1 MKQAKEIKRKI
12 KSIISIQ
19 HITRAMKMVSAAK
32 FKRAQVRLSGISAYF
47 KRIKEMIADM
57 SSYLSEHKHPFV
69 MSEGEIAEAPRV
81 RCLIVLTGD
90 KGLCGSFNINIC
102 KEAEYIVKASKM
114 EGYETLIVTV
124 GTKGGDY
131 LKKRGYKVI
140 FNIPF
145 NKPDPKF
152 DDIEAVVDEVL
163 RVYDSNLSK
172 DIQVLYTHY
181 VSTIT
186 YKIVTEKILPLDF
199 NRKEFT
205 QRIPAPAI
213 SNDFIFEP
221 KASDILNYLLPR
233 YIKMLLFNAI
243 VESSCSEQGTRM
255 ITMSSAT
262 DKASELIG
270 ELTLILNRARQE
282 SITSEIL
289 DIVGGVNALKKAQE

>member
-32 FKRAQVRLSGISAYF
+32 FKRAQVRLGGISAYF
-47 KRIKEMIADM
+47 KRIKEMIAEM

-69 MSEGEIAEAPRV
+69 MSEAERAEVPRV
-81 RCLIVLTGD
+81 KCLVVITGD

-102 KEAEYIVKASKM
+102 KEAEYLVKSAKL
-114 EGYETLIVTV
+114 EGYETLIITV
-124 GTKGGDY
+124 GTKGYDY

-140 FNIPF
+140 FNVPL

-152 DDIEAVVDEVL
+152 DDIESVVDEVL
-163 RVYDSNLSK
+163 RVYDSGTSK
-172 DIQVLYTHY
+172 DIRVLYTHY

-186 YKIVTEKILPLDF
+186 YKITTDQILPLDF
-199 NRKEFT
+199 SRKEF
-205 QRIPAPAI
+205 AAVAA
-213 SNDFIFEP
+213 SSSVASDFKFEP
-221 KASDILNYLLPR
+221 NASDILNYLLPR

-255 ITMSSAT
+255 ITMGSAT

-282 SITSEIL
+282 SITAEIL
-289 DIVGGVNALKKAQE
+289 DIVGGVNALKKAQG

>member
-32 FKRAQVRLSGISAYF
+32 FKRAQVRLGGISAYF

-57 SSYLSEHKHPFV
+57 ASYLAEHKHPFV
-69 MSEGEIAEAPRV
+69 LSAADIAEAPRV
-81 RCLIVLTGD
+81 RCLIVVTGD

-102 KEAEYIVKASKM
+102 KEAENIIKRSKA
-114 EGYETLIVTV
+114 EDYETVVISI
-124 GTKGGDY
+124 GTKGYDY

-140 FNIPF
+140 FNMPL

-152 DDIEAVVDEVL
+152 DDIESVVNEVL
-163 RVYDSNLSK
+163 HVYDSAISK

-186 YKIVTEKILPLDF
+186 YKITVDKILPLDLK
-199 NRKEFT
+199 RREFT
-205 QRIPAPAI
+205 AQSTVQTVA
-213 SNDFIFEP
+213 NDFKFEP
-221 KASDILNYLLPR
+221 NSSDILNYLLPR
-233 YIKMLLFNAI
+233 YVKMLIFNAI

-282 SITSEIL
+282 SITAEIL

>member
-32 FKRAQVRLSGISAYF
+32 FKRAQVRLTGISAYF
-47 KRIKEMIADM
+47 KRIKEMIAEM
-57 SSYLSEHKHPFV
+57 AAYLSEHKHPFV
-69 MSEGEIAEAPRV
+69 MSEAEKAEAPRV
-81 RCLIVLTGD
+81 KCLVVVTGD

-102 KEAEYIVKASKM
+102 KEAEYIAKSAKI
-114 EGYETLIVTV
+114 EGYETLIITV
-124 GTKGGDY
+124 GTKGYDY

-140 FNIPF
+140 FNVPL

-163 RVYDSNLSK
+163 RVYDSGTSK
-172 DIQVLYTHY
+172 DIHVLYTHY

-186 YKIVTEKILPLDF
+186 YKIATEKILPLDF
-199 NRKEFT
+199 NRKEFASAGAAAST
-205 QRIPAPAI
+205 VA
-213 SNDFIFEP
+213 NDFKFEP
-221 KASDILNYLLPR
+221 NASDILNYLLPR

-255 ITMSSAT
+255 ITMGSAT
-262 DKASELIG
+262 DKASEIIG

-282 SITSEIL
+282 SITAEIL
-289 DIVGGVNALKKAQE
+289 DIVGGVNALKK

>member
-32 FKRAQVRLSGISAYF
+32 FKRAQVRLTGISAYF
-47 KRIKEMIADM
+47 KRIKEMIAEM
-57 SSYLSEHKHPFV
+57 AAYLSEHKHPFV
-69 MSEGEIAEAPRV
+69 MSEAERAEAPRV
-81 RCLIVLTGD
+81 KCLVVVTGD

-102 KEAEYIVKASKM
+102 KEAEYIAKSAKI
-114 EGYETLIVTV
+114 EGYETLIITV
-124 GTKGGDY
+124 GTKGYDY

-140 FNIPF
+140 FNVPL

-163 RVYDSNLSK
+163 RVYDSGTSK
-172 DIQVLYTHY
+172 DIHVLYTHY

-186 YKIVTEKILPLDF
+186 YKIATEKILPLDF
-199 NRKEFT
+199 NRKEFASAGAAAST
-205 QRIPAPAI
+205 VA
-213 SNDFIFEP
+213 NDFKFEP
-221 KASDILNYLLPR
+221 NASDILNYLLPR

-255 ITMSSAT
+255 ITMGSAT
-262 DKASELIG
+262 DKASEIIG

-282 SITSEIL
+282 SITAEIL
-289 DIVGGVNALKKAQE
+289 DIVGGVNALKK

>member
-32 FKRAQVRLSGISAYF
+32 FKRAQVRLTGISAYF
-47 KRIKEMIADM
+47 KRIKEMIAEM
-57 SSYLSEHKHPFV
+57 AAYLSEHKHPFV
-69 MSEGEIAEAPRV
+69 MSEAEKAEAPRV
-81 RCLIVLTGD
+81 KCLVVVTGD

-102 KEAEYIVKASKM
+102 KEAEYIAKSAKI
-114 EGYETLIVTV
+114 EGYETLIITV
-124 GTKGGDY
+124 GTKGYDY

-140 FNIPF
+140 FNVPL

-163 RVYDSNLSK
+163 RVYDSGTSK
-172 DIQVLYTHY
+172 DIHVLYTHY

-186 YKIVTEKILPLDF
+186 YKIAIEKILPLDF
-199 NRKEFT
+199 NRKEF
-205 QRIPAPAI
+205 ASAGAAA
-213 SNDFIFEP
+213 SSVANDFKFEP
-221 KASDILNYLLPR
+221 NASDILNYLLPR
-233 YIKMLLFNAI
+233 YIKMLLFDAI

-255 ITMSSAT
+255 ITMGSAT
-262 DKASELIG
+262 DKASEIIG

-282 SITSEIL
+282 SITAEIL
-289 DIVGGVNALKKAQE
+289 DIVGGVNALKK

>member
-32 FKRAQVRLSGISAYF
+32 FKRAQVRLTGISAYF
-47 KRIKEMIADM
+47 KRIKEMIAEM
-57 SSYLSEHKHPFV
+57 AAYLSEHKHPFV
-69 MSEGEIAEAPRV
+69 MSEAERAEAPRV
-81 RCLIVLTGD
+81 KCLVVVTGD

-102 KEAEYIVKASKM
+102 KEAEYIAKSAKI
-114 EGYETLIVTV
+114 EGYETLIITV
-124 GTKGGDY
+124 GTKGYDY

-140 FNIPF
+140 FNVPL

-163 RVYDSNLSK
+163 RVYDSGTSK
-172 DIQVLYTHY
+172 DIHVLYTHY

-186 YKIVTEKILPLDF
+186 YKIATEKILPIDF
-199 NRKEFT
+199 NRKEFASAGAAAST
-205 QRIPAPAI
+205 VA
-213 SNDFIFEP
+213 NDFKFEP
-221 KASDILNYLLPR
+221 NASDILNYLLPR

-255 ITMSSAT
+255 ITMGSAT
-262 DKASELIG
+262 DKASEIIG

-282 SITSEIL
+282 SITAEIL
-289 DIVGGVNALKKAQE
+289 DIVGGVNALKK

>member
-47 KRIKEMIADM
+47 KRIKEMIAEM

-69 MSEGEIAEAPRV
+69 MSDSEVAEALRV

-102 KEAEYIVKASKM
+102 KEAEYIVKASKL
-114 EGYETLIVTV
+114 EGYETLIITV
-124 GTKGGDY
+124 GSKGNDY

-205 QRIPAPAI
+205 QRLSAPAV

-221 KASDILNYLLPR
+221 NASDILNYLLPR

-289 DIVGGVNALKKAQE
+289 DIVGGVNALKKAQG

>member
-32 FKRAQVRLSGISAYF
+32 FKRAQVRLTGISAYF
-47 KRIKEMIADM
+47 KRIKEMIAEM
-57 SSYLSEHKHPFV
+57 AAYLSEHKHPFV
-69 MSEGEIAEAPRV
+69 MSEAERAEAPRV
-81 RCLIVLTGD
+81 KCLVVVTGD

-102 KEAEYIVKASKM
+102 KEAEYIVKSAKI
-114 EGYETLIVTV
+114 EGYETLIITV
-124 GTKGGDY
+124 GTKGYDY

-140 FNIPF
+140 FNVPL

-163 RVYDSNLSK
+163 RVYDSGTSK
-172 DIQVLYTHY
+172 DIHVLYTHY

-186 YKIVTEKILPLDF
+186 YKIATEKILPLDF
-199 NRKEFT
+199 NRKEF
-205 QRIPAPAI
+205 ASAGAAA
-213 SNDFIFEP
+213 SSAANDFKFEP
-221 KASDILNYLLPR
+221 NASDILNYLLPR

-255 ITMSSAT
+255 ITMGSAT
-262 DKASELIG
+262 DKASEIIG

-282 SITSEIL
+282 SITAEIL
-289 DIVGGVNALKKAQE
+289 DIVGGVNALKK

>member
-32 FKRAQVRLSGISAYF
+32 FKRAQVRLTGISAYF
-47 KRIKEMIADM
+47 KRIKEMIAEM
-57 SSYLSEHKHPFV
+57 AAYLSEHKHPFV
-69 MSEGEIAEAPRV
+69 MSEAERAEAPRV
-81 RCLIVLTGD
+81 KCLVVVTGD

-102 KEAEYIVKASKM
+102 KEAEYIAKSAKI
-114 EGYETLIVTV
+114 EGYETLIITV
-124 GTKGGDY
+124 GTKGYDY

-140 FNIPF
+140 FNVPL

-163 RVYDSNLSK
+163 RVYDSGTSK
-172 DIQVLYTHY
+172 DIHVLYTHY

-186 YKIVTEKILPLDF
+186 YKIAIEKILPLDF
-199 NRKEFT
+199 NRKEFASAGAAAST
-205 QRIPAPAI
+205 VA
-213 SNDFIFEP
+213 NDFKFEP
-221 KASDILNYLLPR
+221 NASDILNYLLPR

-255 ITMSSAT
+255 ITMGSAT
-262 DKASELIG
+262 DKASEIIG

-282 SITSEIL
+282 SITAEIL
-289 DIVGGVNALKKAQE
+289 DIVGGVNALKK

>member
-1 MKQAKEIKRKI
+1 MKQAKEIKRKV
-12 KSIISIQ
+12 KSIVSIQ

-32 FKRAQVRLSGISAYF
+32 FKRAQVRLNGISAYF

-57 SSYLSEHKHPFV
+57 SSYLAEHKHPFV
-69 MSEGEIAEAPRV
+69 IGEGEMAEAPRV
-81 RCLIVLTGD
+81 RCLVVITGD

-102 KEAEYIVKASKM
+102 KEAEYIIKASKM
-114 EGYETLIVTV
+114 EGYETLIIAF
-124 GTKGGDY
+124 GAKGGDY
-131 LKKRGYKVI
+131 LKKRGYNVI
-140 FNIPF
+140 FNTPF
-145 NKPDPKF
+145 NKPDPRF
-152 DDIEAVVDEVL
+152 DDIQAVVDEVV

-172 DIQVLYTHY
+172 DIQILYTHY
-181 VSTIT
+181 VSTIN

-205 QRIPAPAI
+205 RHTPSPAI
-213 SNDFIFEP
+213 SNDFTFEP
-221 KASDILNYLLPR
+221 NAGDILNYLLPR

-255 ITMSSAT
+255 VTMSSAT

-289 DIVGGVNALKKAQE
+289 DIVGGVNALKKAQK